1 MENLS
6 QNIQPTE
13 FVEMEVLS
21 PSLCDREDQSMK
33 KLLIGV
39 FSLALALGGAV
50 IGHAQPGQVLSTD
63 GMGSYKDPV
72 QRAADH
78 YNRGVRAM
86 RKAEKETDAAKRAK
100 LYEKAKEELSKAV
113 GYDANFDATLAL
125 GQVYLALGR
134 KVEAGSACARALGL
148 KPNNES
154 AKSCVNE
161 SQAQERVAGSPQE
174 EDPGR

>member
-1 MENLS
+1 
-6 QNIQPTE
+6 
-13 FVEMEVLS
+13 
-21 PSLCDREDQSMK
+21 MK

-39 FSLALALGGAV
+39 FSFTLALGGAAV
-50 IGHAQPGQVLSTD
+50 AQAQMGVPTESS
-63 GMGSYKDPV
+63 GSYKDPV
-72 QRAADH
+72 QRAATH

-86 RKAEKETDAAKRAK
+86 RKAENEADPAKRTK

-113 GYDANFDATLAL
+113 GYEPSFDATLAL

-134 KVEAGSACARALGL
+134 NVEAGSSCGRALSL

-154 AKSCVNE
+154 AKTCVTE
-161 SQAQERVAGSPQE
+161 AQAQPRERLAGSPPQE